1 MASVELRDLRK
12 EYDRGTIVAVDDLN
26 IEIEDGEFITVVGPS
41 GCGKTTTLRM
51 VAGLEQ
57 PTSGSVII
65 GDEDVTDLHAKNR
78 DIAMV
83 FQNYALYPHKTV
95 LANMEFGLRMSTDLS
110 KEERREKVQWAAEMM
125 GIENLLEDKPDE
137 LSGGQKQRVALGR
150 AIVREPEVF
159 LFDEPLSNLDA
170 KLRKTMRTEVQ
181 RLQDELGIT
190 SIYVTHDQEEAMT
203 MGDRILILRD
213 GVKQQAGAPKEV
225 YNNPINEFVGG
236 FIGSPSMNF
245 VDVVVEQT
253 DSGMVLAGTE
263 DEFRYHLSPEVV
275 DRFGVLESGGEYV
288 LGIRPEDVFPADG
301 TETDTIS
308 ALVEV
313 VEPIGSDNYVY
324 LDLSGELDTGI
335 SAENGEEI
343 DFIARTESAFEPGTG
358 DEVEVTFSDEDVH
371 LFDPQTGASVLYE
384 QGQTGGVTQAD
395 SAIGDDESTVAD
407 D

>member
-12 EYDRGTIVAVDDLN
+12 EYDRGTIVAVDDLDM
-26 IEIEDGEFITVVGPS
+26 EINDGEFITVVGPS

-51 VAGLEQ
+51 VAGLER
-57 PTSGSVII
+57 PTSGSIII

-95 LANMEFGLRMSTDLS
+95 KANMEFGLRMSTDLS
-110 KEERREKVQWAAEMM
+110 AEERNEKVQWAAEMM
-125 GIENLLEDKPDE
+125 GIEELLEDKPDE

-150 AIVREPEVF
+150 AIVRDPEVF

-181 RLQDELGIT
+181 RLQDELGVT

-213 GVKQQAGAPKEV
+213 GKKQQVGKPEEV
-225 YNNPINEFVGG
+225 YNDPINEFVGG

-253 DSGMVLAGTE
+253 DSGMVLVGVDE
-263 DEFRYHLSPEVV
+263 DFRYHLSPDVV

-288 LGIRPEDVFPADG
+288 MGIRPEDVFPAEG
-301 TETDTIS
+301 TERDTVT
-308 ALVEV
+308 AVVEV

-324 LDLSGELDTGI
+324 LDLSGELDTGM
-335 SAENGEEI
+335 SAERVEES
-343 DFIARTESAFEPGTG
+343 DFIARTDASFAPETG
-358 DEVEVTFSDEDVH
+358 QEVEVVFSDEDVH
-371 LFDPQTGASVLYE
+371 LFDPATGSSVLYE
-384 QGQTGGVTQAD
+384 QGHTGGVTTAES
-395 SAIGDDESTVAD
+395 SADESSIAD